1 MEKRLQNKVAESR
14 LTLPATAAVA
24 VAAWLLAGLVQ
35 GGMWAQFAC
44 FVVTAYL
51 MVELNN
57 SNALIMIYSR
67 TVSCSFL
74 LMACAACFTFH
85 SLRGAVAEMCAAA
98 AYIPLFRTYQDR
110 QSPGWTFYAFLC
122 LGIGSMAHI
131 HILYYAP
138 LALLLMAI
146 RLSSLSWRTFAASLI
161 GLATPY
167 WFASVYFVYAGD
179 IATAGAHFAQLWAF
193 GRIADFSS
201 WRLPHLLTL
210 ALVATLAVTG
220 TAHYL
225 RTSYND
231 KIRIRMFYGCFI
243 TANFATLVFL
253 ALQPQLF
260 DLLIRMMIINTS
272 PLIAHFIALT
282 KTKATNMAFCA
293 IVAATAM
300 LTAYSLWTL

>member
-1 MEKRLQNKVAESR
+1 MAKRLQNKVAESR
-14 LTLPATAAVA
+14 LTLPVTALIAVA
-24 VAAWLLAGLVQ
+24 VWLLAGLVQ

-57 SNALIMIYSR
+57 GNALIRIYSR

-85 SLRGAVAEMCAAA
+85 SGRGAVAEMCAVA

-110 QSPGWTFYAFLC
+110 QSPGWTFYSFLC
-122 LGIGSMAHI
+122 LGIGSMAYI
-131 HILYYAP
+131 HLLYYVP
-138 LALLLMAI
+138 IILLLMAV
-146 RLSSLSWRTFAASLI
+146 RLGSLSWRTFAASLI

-167 WFASVYFVYAGD
+167 WFASVYFVYTGDFTMAGE
-179 IATAGAHFAQLWAF
+179 HFAQLWAF
-193 GRIADFSS
+193 GPVADFSS
-201 WRLPHLLTL
+201 WRLLHALTL
-210 ALVATLAVTG
+210 ALVAALSITG
-220 TAHYL
+220 TVHYL

-243 TANFATLVFL
+243 TANLATLVFL

-272 PLIAHFIALT
+272 PLIAHFVALT
-282 KTKATNMAFCA
+282 KTKVTNIAFCA
-293 IVAATAM
+293 IIAAIAI
-300 LTAYSLWTL
+300 LTAYNLWTL